1 MTNGYNF
8 DALNNILTVSSSFL
22 KKASRVGSPEY
33 YIVLKL
39 RKEVP
44 ELTIREA
51 EKREAKKGITYAK
64 MRIFI
69 EGDRNAK
76 ALIAEFEKVRKLSR
90 VQSMPYRYVRTWFEN
105 KFPYYSEQPV
115 LDADNFVIDPANPA
129 NEAAT
134 LREVAIGTMERKAS
148 AEVVPAE
155 GKVA

>member
-44 ELTIREA
+44 ELTIKEA
-51 EKREAKKGITYAK
+51 EKRDAKKGITYAK
-64 MRIFI
+64 MRIFM
-69 EGDRNAK
+69 EGHRNAK

-90 VQSMPYRYVRTWFEN
+90 VQPMPYRYVKTWFEN
-105 KFPYYSEQPV
+105 KFPYYSEQPT
-115 LDADNFVIDPANPA
+115 LDADNYVIDPANPA
-129 NEAAT
+129 NEAAM
-134 LREVAIGTMERKAS
+134 LREVAIGMVDRKTVTDS
-148 AEVVPAE
+148 IPAE

>member
-1 MTNGYNF
+1 MTNGYTF
-8 DALNNILTVSSSFL
+8 DALNNILTVSASFK

-44 ELTIREA
+44 ELTIKEA
-51 EKREAKKGITYAK
+51 EKKEAKKGITYAQMK
-64 MRIFI
+64 IFM
-69 EGDRNAK
+69 EGHRNAK

-115 LDADNFVIDPANPA
+115 LDADNYVIDPANPA
-129 NEAAT
+129 NEAAM
-134 LREVAIGTMERKAS
+134 LREVAAGKQVRES
-148 AEVVPAE
+148 VVETISVE

>member
-64 MRIFI
+64 MRIFM
-69 EGDRNAK
+69 EGHRNAK
-76 ALIAEFEKVRKLSR
+76 ALVAEFEKVRKLSR

-129 NEAAT
+129 NEAVM